1 MRKIAWTPDAWSDY
15 LYWESDNKT
24 RKKLNNIIKEI
35 MRNPIDGKG
44 KPEPLKGN
52 YSGCW
57 SRRVSDKDR
66 IVYSFTD
73 DTIIIYT
80 CKGHYDDK

>member
-1 MRKIAWTPDAWSDY
+1 MRKIAWTPDAWNDY

-52 YSGCW
+52 YSGYW
-57 SRRVSDKDR
+57 SRRVNDKDR

-73 DTIIIYT
+73 EAIIIYA
-80 CKGHYDDK
+80 CRGHYDDK

>member
-44 KPEPLKGN
+44 KPELLKGN

>member
-1 MRKIAWTPDAWSDY
+1 MRKIAWTPNAWSDY

-52 YSGCW
+52 YSG
-57 SRRVSDKDR
+57 SVSYTHLTLPTKR
-66 IVYSFTD
+66 IV
-73 DTIIIYT
+73 
-80 CKGHYDDK
+80 

>member
-1 MRKIAWTPDAWSDY
+1 MVQTMRKIAWTPDAWNDY

-44 KPEPLKGN
+44 KPEP
-52 YSGCW
+52 
-57 SRRVSDKDR
+57 
-66 IVYSFTD
+66 
-73 DTIIIYT
+73 
-80 CKGHYDDK
+80 